1 MKLKGIIP
9 SFTAILVI
17 TLLIATI
24 QVNYGQTIQITEGA
38 NTTDILEN
46 DYALFT
52 VSNTVATIH
61 ASKIKTETKDFTQLH
76 IAGYGF
82 STKVGEP
89 KLPVLKKL
97 IEIPLNAD
105 VEVFITHKSFKE
117 FSLDDFNLHD
127 HIIPVQPSLS
137 KSEDPLQAEFQFRE
151 DVYNFNGFLGDELVS
166 VEIQG
171 TMRGIRMA
179 RMEIAPV
186 QYNPVTNMIRVYSE
200 IQVEFRFTGG
210 NIGQTIAMKENG
222 MNPFFTGMS
231 KMLFNYKQPENTD
244 NLFDNNPITY
254 IIVSDPMFEEVLQPF
269 IAWKTR
275 KGFMVVEAYTDDPE
289 VGNTPT
295 SIKNFLEGFYNDPPE
310 GYHPQSF
317 ILIVGD
323 VAQVPAFDGTS
334 GNHATDLY
342 YAEYTGD
349 KLPEAFYGRFS
360 ANNIAQLQPQIDK
373 TLEYEQYLFP
383 DPSFLDEVVMVA
395 GKDATHQME
404 WGNGQVNYGT
414 EYYFNEGNGL
424 YSHTYL
430 QPEPAGGN
438 YAMQIRQTIS
448 DGVAYANYTAHCS
461 ASGWAD
467 PAFTT
472 NHIQSLQN
480 QSKYPLMVG
489 NCCSSASFQSNSFGE
504 DIMRADGKGAVG
516 YIGGSNNT
524 YWDEDFWWA
533 VGFKAVTA
541 NPVYDSAAI
550 GTYDRLFH
558 NQPGVTTNDWH
569 ITQGQMPTAGNLAV
583 AQSGT
588 SLTNYYWEIYHLMG
602 DPSLMAYFSQ
612 PPDINA
618 NYNMLIPLDAE
629 AFTVNTVPFAYVSI
643 SKDGVLHGAAF
654 ANSDGLA
661 HITFT
666 QPFETPG
673 EAGIVITGQ
682 NLKPY
687 SEIILVASPDGP
699 FVLCQQALVNDQSA
713 GNGNG
718 LMDYAETISLDISMQ
733 NFGQQAGENITLVL
747 TCHSEFVTITD
758 SLATLEIIE
767 PNELMAL
774 TGVFEFLISET
785 LPDGHLVHFEIEA
798 TDGTQIWTSNFSL
811 TGHAPVIEFAGYMI
825 DDEDGN
831 NNGKLDPGE
840 TVQMTVYAK
849 NTGTS
854 PAFGLLGE
862 LSSPD
867 LFITISS
874 GQPQL
879 FGDIGPDEMVSTAFE
894 VSADAET
901 PHGHLSNFDLGLFAD
916 MSITG
921 YGQFEII
928 IGPVPLLIID
938 LDGNP
943 NSADLIHETAMQL
956 GVVSELAN
964 SIPDELFQYSSI
976 FVCLGVY
983 SQNHKL
989 TNEEGQLLAD
999 YLNAGGMLYIEG
1011 GDTWYYDP
1019 ATPVHEMFGING
1031 TDDGSDDL
1039 SIIDGNPDSFTGGIS
1054 FAYVGDNSWIDHL
1067 EPLNGAE
1074 VIFTNQS
1081 PEYHCAI
1088 SKIGSGYKTIGASFE
1103 FGGIETAGDRLDVLQ
1118 RYLEFFSITL
1128 PGTMACNLWA
1138 APDDICQ
1145 GDTTQLILDI
1155 SGGSGSFSYQWTP
1168 ADGLND
1174 PAVASPVAS
1183 PDITTNY
1190 AVEIIDLLTGD
1201 VLSEE
1206 ITINVREK
1214 PATPEVNQ
1222 VNLSLVSDAPTGNQW
1237 YSDDGM
1243 IEGATG
1249 QIYYPKA
1256 TSNYYTIVTN
1266 ALGCSSDSSN
1276 VIYFQSTYIDEL
1288 VAQGSLRVYPNPT
1301 NGLINIDFITENAE
1315 PPAIQVFNAFGQL
1328 LTTKLEESLKRT
1340 GSYTITYDMSSLPGG
1355 VYYFKFTDMNRVIN
1369 KKIILSK

>member
-1 MKLKGIIP
+1 
-9 SFTAILVI
+9 
-17 TLLIATI
+17 
-24 QVNYGQTIQITEGA
+24 
-38 NTTDILEN
+38 
-46 DYALFT
+46 
-52 VSNTVATIH
+52 
-61 ASKIKTETKDFTQLH
+61 
-76 IAGYGF
+76 
-82 STKVGEP
+82 
-89 KLPVLKKL
+89 
-97 IEIPLNAD
+97 
-105 VEVFITHKSFKE
+105 
-117 FSLDDFNLHD
+117 
-127 HIIPVQPSLS
+127 
-137 KSEDPLQAEFQFRE
+137 
-151 DVYNFNGFLGDELVS
+151 
-166 VEIQG
+166 
-171 TMRGIRMA
+171 
-179 RMEIAPV
+179 
-186 QYNPVTNMIRVYSE
+186 
-200 IQVEFRFTGG
+200 
-210 NIGQTIAMKENG
+210 
-222 MNPFFTGMS
+222 
-231 KMLFNYKQPENTD
+231 
-244 NLFDNNPITY
+244 
-254 IIVSDPMFEEVLQPF
+254 
-269 IAWKTR
+269 
-275 KGFMVVEAYTDDPE
+275 
-289 VGNTPT
+289 
-295 SIKNFLEGFYNDPPE
+295 
-310 GYHPQSF
+310 
-317 ILIVGD
+317 
-323 VAQVPAFDGTS
+323 
-334 GNHATDLY
+334 
-342 YAEYTGD
+342 
-349 KLPEAFYGRFS
+349 
-360 ANNIAQLQPQIDK
+360 
-373 TLEYEQYLFP
+373 
-383 DPSFLDEVVMVA
+383 
-395 GKDATHQME
+395 
-404 WGNGQVNYGT
+404 
-414 EYYFNEGNGL
+414 
-424 YSHTYL
+424 
-430 QPEPAGGN
+430 
-438 YAMQIRQTIS
+438 
-448 DGVAYANYTAHCS
+448 
-461 ASGWAD
+461 
-467 PAFTT
+467 
-472 NHIQSLQN
+472 
-480 QSKYPLMVG
+480 
-489 NCCSSASFQSNSFGE
+489 
-504 DIMRADGKGAVG
+504 
-516 YIGGSNNT
+516 
-524 YWDEDFWWA
+524 
-533 VGFKAVTA
+533 
-541 NPVYDSAAI
+541 
-550 GTYDRLFH
+550 
-558 NQPGVTTNDWH
+558 
-569 ITQGQMPTAGNLAV
+569 
-583 AQSGT
+583 
-588 SLTNYYWEIYHLMG
+588 
-602 DPSLMAYFSQ
+602 
-612 PPDINA
+612 
-618 NYNMLIPLDAE
+618 
-629 AFTVNTVPFAYVSI
+629 VNTVPFAYVSI